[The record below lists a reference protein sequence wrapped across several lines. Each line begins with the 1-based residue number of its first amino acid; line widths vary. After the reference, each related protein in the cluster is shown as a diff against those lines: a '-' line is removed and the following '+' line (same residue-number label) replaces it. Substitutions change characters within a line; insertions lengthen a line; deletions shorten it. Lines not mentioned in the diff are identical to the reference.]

1 MTLNNSLRLITLA
14 FVLRAG
20 LALLAYFFLPQ
31 LGYDTETQ
39 QAGYLFFDA
48 FRRDGQAW
56 LLAQSGQPL
65 WLAFSGEYA
74 SDQYGGLLW
83 LSAALYRLIGFH
95 APWAISLLAAL
106 VGTLGVFFVHA
117 SARRLFNEKA
127 ALWAGLVF
135 AVYPESVLL
144 GASQMR
150 EPFLITFLAMGFEG
164 FLRWRELHTRRSL
177 GWLAAGLLGLM
188 FISPGFAALL
198 VVICAGWAWLD
209 GGRKIH
215 WSWLAAA
222 GGVLIL
228 ALVGLALSWEG
239 LVSATDGP
247 LGVFGGW
254 IRETVKWNAFTL
266 QASSGIVQL
275 LFESLPPMLVMPF
288 VAAYGLLQPVLPAV
302 LIEPAAPFWQTLGIL
317 RALGWYA
324 LLPLLGFAP
333 FAAFGDT
340 TNPRLRRLMLW
351 LGLAF
356 WAWAIIA
363 SVRGGGD
370 QWDNPR
376 YRTIFLPWA
385 SLLAVY
391 AFSQIRGLA
400 GRWFWRILA
409 VIGIIL
415 VVFGHWY
422 LYRYFQ
428 IGFNLGIRNTLA
440 AAFALSALL
449 VGGDW
454 LWQRIRRRG

>member
-1 MTLNNSLRLITLA
+1 MNKPLLLFTLA
-14 FVLRAG
+14 LLLRAG
-20 LALLAYFFLPQ
+20 LALLAYTSLPQ
-31 LGYDTETQ
+31 LGYDSETQ
-39 QAGYLFFDA
+39 QAGYLFYDA

-56 LLAQSGQPL
+56 LLAQSGEPL
-65 WLAFSGEYA
+65 TLAFSGEYA

-83 LSAALYRLIGFH
+83 LSAALYRLVGVH
-95 APWAISLLAAL
+95 APWLVSLLAAL
-106 VGTLGVFFVHA
+106 VASLGVFFVYA
-117 SARRLFNEKA
+117 SARRLLNEKA

-150 EPFLITFLAMGFEG
+150 EPFIITFLAMGFDG
-164 FLRWRELHTRRSL
+164 FLRWREAHTRRSL
-177 GWLAAGLLGLM
+177 GWLAAGLLGLL

-198 VVICAGWAWLD
+198 LVNCAGWAWLD

-215 WSWLAAA
+215 LGWLAAA
-222 GGVLIL
+222 GGVLGL
-228 ALVGLALSWEG
+228 SLLGLALSWEG

-254 IRETVKWNAFTL
+254 IRETIKWNAFTL
-266 QASSGIVQL
+266 QSSSGIVQL
-275 LFESLPPMLVMPF
+275 LFESLPPPLVMPF
-288 VAAYGLLQPVLPAV
+288 VAIYGLLQPVLPAA
-302 LIEPAAPFWQTLGIL
+302 LIEPAVPFWQTLGIL
-317 RALGWYA
+317 RALGWYV

-333 FAAFGDT
+333 FAAFGDSG
-340 TNPRLRRLMLW
+340 NPRLRRLMLW

-356 WAWAIIA
+356 WVWAVIA

-376 YRTIFLPWA
+376 YRAIFLPWI

-391 AFSQIRGLA
+391 AFMQIRGLA

-409 VIGIIL
+409 VVGIIL
-415 VVFGHWY
+415 VVFGQWY
-422 LYRYFQ
+422 VFRYLQ
-428 IGFNLGIRNTLA
+428 VGFNFGIRNTLA
-440 AAFALSALL
+440 AAFALSILL

-454 LWQRIRRRG
+454 LWQRFRRRG